1 MNLLWPGFLLL
12 LGLIPLIIGGY
23 IWVLRRRRRFAV
35 RYSNLA
41 LVLRDSGDYQGA
53 RELLEKA
60 LKVFL
65 HSLGENHPYTTGVQ
79 SRLDSLDQLENNL
92 SPD

>member
-41 LVLRDSGDYQGA
+41 LV
-53 RELLEKA
+53 REVLPRTSSWRR
-60 LKVFL
+60 
-65 HSLGENHPYTTGVQ
+65 H
-79 SRLDSLDQLENNL
+79 
-92 SPD
+92 